1 MALTPSPEAPAAT
14 LTGVVVL
21 VPEAEAV
28 VRQHRERLDSSAAWG
43 VPAHVTVLFPF
54 VPPADLDDDDLAAL
68 ALAIASVPAFDAAF
82 ARTSWFGDAVLWL
95 APDPAEPFVALTRA
109 VVAAFPGHRP
119 YGGEFDGSAPHLTVG
134 EARTGGTHAL
144 RVAEGAVQPLLPVRT
159 RVRSAHLIAGTTAPA
174 SWRVLRELP
183 LGP

>member
-1 MALTPSPEAPAAT
+1 MALTPSPDAPVPT

-21 VPEAEAV
+21 VPEAERV
-28 VRQHRERLDSSAAWG
+28 VGSHRQALDSSAAWG

-54 VPPADLDDDDLAAL
+54 AAPQDVDDDVSAGLAG
-68 ALAIASVPAFDAAF
+68 AIACVPAFDAVF
-82 ARTSWFGDAVLWL
+82 ARTDWFGEDVLWL
-95 APDPAEPFVALTRA
+95 APEPAGPFVALTRA
-109 VVAAFPGHRP
+109 VAAAFPEHQP

-134 EARTGGTHAL
+134 EARTRGLAAL
-144 RVAEGAVQPLLPVRT
+144 RGAESAVQPQLPVRT
-159 RVRSAHLIAGTTAPA
+159 RVRSAHLIAGTTAPS